1 MVPTSSPL
9 GWWVDAPNLGEN
21 YEWVLWERWEMG
33 ASTHPHP
40 LNPQKIRFDAGSG
53 MATIRHP
60 TALRLGEYHTVR
72 LLRNLTWGSLGLDG
86 HPAVNGT
93 SQVSLW
99 SWAGGVGVRVLEVVP
114 TLLCLQGKFQ
124 GLDLNEELYLGGYP
138 DIGAVAKTGLSRGFM
153 GE

>member
-1 MVPTSSPL
+1 
-9 GWWVDAPNLGEN
+9 
-21 YEWVLWERWEMG
+21 MG

-40 LNPQKIRFDAGSG
+40 SYPQKTRFDAGSG

-60 TALRLGEYHTVR
+60 TALRLGEFHTVR

-99 SWAGGVGVRVLEVVP
+99 GWG
-114 TLLCLQGKFQ
+114 
-124 GLDLNEELYLGGYP
+124 
-138 DIGAVAKTGLSRGFM
+138 SRGS
-153 GE
+153 GCWRRCPPSCACRGSSKGWI

>member
-1 MVPTSSPL
+1 
-9 GWWVDAPNLGEN
+9 
-21 YEWVLWERWEMG
+21 MG

-40 LNPQKIRFDAGSG
+40 LYLQKTRFDAGSG

-93 SQVSLW
+93 SQVTPW
-99 SWAGGVGVRVLEVVP
+99 GGLCGGVRVLEPVP
-114 TLLCLQGKFQ
+114 TLVCLQGKFQ